1 MSYKGNSGLD
11 KALKGTRK
19 NPLIDDI
26 ITKGGLAEFL
36 GCTPET
42 ITYYQKEYGLP
53 FIPVGRDTY
62 FSTRSVHKWF
72 MSRQVNHNGH
82 KPEPKKRGMTET
94 SNGGEIGAN

>member
-1 MSYKGNSGLD
+1 VSYKGSNGLD

-26 ITKGGLAEFL
+26 ITKEGLAEFL

-42 ITYYQKEYGLP
+42 ITYYQKEYALP

-72 MSRQVNHNGH
+72 MSRQVNRNGQ
-82 KPEPKKRGMTET
+82 EPHAKKGV
-94 SNGGEIGAN
+94 